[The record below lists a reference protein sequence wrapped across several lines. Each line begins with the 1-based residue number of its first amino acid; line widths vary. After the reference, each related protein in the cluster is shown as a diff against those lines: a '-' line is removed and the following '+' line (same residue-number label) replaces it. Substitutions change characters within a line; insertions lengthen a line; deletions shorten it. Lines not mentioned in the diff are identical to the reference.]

1 MLGLPKAT
9 ELNKKLPKTAVY
21 AKFQMD
27 TAEKAK
33 IDADIS
39 RITIVNEVSAS
50 KVNIAPGEKAQ
61 AFFVLQVVL
70 KRREFNERTLIVLS
84 KLIPQNMVLLLEY
97 DGLAKLAVYHTKL
110 LQTPWKDPDSLS
122 LAVEGLTM
130 DAVWENVIV
139 QIGGIQ
145 VQEGNTLDQQI
156 AQDEQKAKLEKEI
169 ARLQK
174 QLWAE
179 KQPKKKF
186 ELNFKIKELFADS
199 KISILTSD
207 KKRANF
213 WKFFAPFIISNLL
226 TSSRGKNFY
235 SLCKNESERQN
246 IDICINEII
255 SLAADEK
262 INLEHSEILINLY
275 NIPSGYTT
283 LLQNK
288 TSPHI
293 IDALSSLLGR
303 DIHNKAPF
311 LYSLLREI
319 YNKY

>member
-21 AKFQMD
+21 AKFQMN

-39 RITIVNEVSAS
+39 RITIVNEVSAA
-50 KVNIAPGEKAQ
+50 KVNIAPGEKVQ

-97 DGLAKLAVYHTKL
+97 DGQAKLAVYHTKL

-139 QIGGIQ
+139 QIGGIHLQ
-145 VQEGNTLDQQI
+145 AGNTLDQQI
-156 AQDEQKAKLEKEI
+156 SQDEQKAKLEKEI
-169 ARLQK
+169 ERLQK
-174 QLWAE
+174 LLWAE

-186 ELNFKIKELFADS
+186 ELLQRIKTME
-199 KISILTSD
+199 
-207 KKRANF
+207 KK
-213 WKFFAPFIISNLL
+213 L
-226 TSSRGKNFY
+226 
-235 SLCKNESERQN
+235 
-246 IDICINEII
+246 
-255 SLAADEK
+255 
-262 INLEHSEILINLY
+262 
-275 NIPSGYTT
+275 
-283 LLQNK
+283 
-288 TSPHI
+288 
-293 IDALSSLLGR
+293 
-303 DIHNKAPF
+303 
-311 LYSLLREI
+311 
-319 YNKY
+319 

>member
-21 AKFQMD
+21 AKFQMN

-50 KVNIAPGEKAQ
+50 KVNIAPGEKVQ

-97 DGLAKLAVYHTKL
+97 DGQAKLAVYHTKL
-110 LQTPWKDPDSLS
+110 LQTPWSDPDTLS
-122 LAVEGLTM
+122 LAINGLNM

-169 ARLQK
+169 ARLKK

-186 ELNFKIKELFADS
+186 ELNFKIKELQ
-199 KISILTSD
+199 KQL
-207 KKRANF
+207 
-213 WKFFAPFIISNLL
+213 
-226 TSSRGKNFY
+226 
-235 SLCKNESERQN
+235 ER
-246 IDICINEII
+246 
-255 SLAADEK
+255 
-262 INLEHSEILINLY
+262 
-275 NIPSGYTT
+275 
-283 LLQNK
+283 
-288 TSPHI
+288 
-293 IDALSSLLGR
+293 
-303 DIHNKAPF
+303 F
-311 LYSLLREI
+311 
-319 YNKY
+319 

>member
-21 AKFQMD
+21 AKFQMN

-39 RITIVNEVSAS
+39 RITIVNEVSAA
-50 KVNIAPGEKAQ
+50 KVNIAPGEKVQ
-61 AFFVLQVVL
+61 AFFILQVML

-97 DGLAKLAVYHTKL
+97 NGQTKLAVYHTKL

-122 LAVEGLTM
+122 LAIEGLTM

-186 ELNFKIKELFADS
+186 EIVQ
-199 KISILTSD
+199 
-207 KKRANF
+207 R
-213 WKFFAPFIISNLL
+213 
-226 TSSRGKNFY
+226 
-235 SLCKNESERQN
+235 
-246 IDICINEII
+246 IN
-255 SLAADEK
+255 
-262 INLEHSEILINLY
+262 
-275 NIPSGYTT
+275 T
-283 LLQNK
+283 LKVKL
-288 TSPHI
+288 
-293 IDALSSLLGR
+293 D
-303 DIHNKAPF
+303 
-311 LYSLLREI
+311 
-319 YNKY
+319 

>member
-39 RITIVNEVSAS
+39 RITIVNEVSAT
-50 KVNIAPGEKAQ
+50 KVNIAPGEKVQ
-61 AFFVLQVVL
+61 AFFVLQVML

-139 QIGGIQ
+139 QIGGIHLQ
-145 VQEGNTLDQQI
+145 AGNTLDQQI
-156 AQDEQKAKLEKEI
+156 SQDEQKAKLEKEI
-169 ARLQK
+169 ERLQK
-174 QLWAE
+174 LLWAE

-186 ELNFKIKELFADS
+186 ELLQRIKTME
-199 KISILTSD
+199 
-207 KKRANF
+207 KK
-213 WKFFAPFIISNLL
+213 L
-226 TSSRGKNFY
+226 
-235 SLCKNESERQN
+235 
-246 IDICINEII
+246 
-255 SLAADEK
+255 
-262 INLEHSEILINLY
+262 
-275 NIPSGYTT
+275 
-283 LLQNK
+283 
-288 TSPHI
+288 
-293 IDALSSLLGR
+293 
-303 DIHNKAPF
+303 
-311 LYSLLREI
+311 
-319 YNKY
+319 

>member
-39 RITIVNEVSAS
+39 RITIVNEVSAT
-50 KVNIAPGEKAQ
+50 KVNIAPGEKVQ
-61 AFFVLQVVL
+61 AFFVLQVML

-186 ELNFKIKELFADS
+186 ELMKKIKDIKEDL
-199 KISILTSD
+199 
-207 KKRANF
+207 
-213 WKFFAPFIISNLL
+213 
-226 TSSRGKNFY
+226 
-235 SLCKNESERQN
+235 N
-246 IDICINEII
+246 IC
-255 SLAADEK
+255 S
-262 INLEHSEILINLY
+262 
-275 NIPSGYTT
+275 
-283 LLQNK
+283 
-288 TSPHI
+288 
-293 IDALSSLLGR
+293 
-303 DIHNKAPF
+303 
-311 LYSLLREI
+311 
-319 YNKY
+319 

>member
-179 KQPKKKF
+179 KQPKKEF
-186 ELNFKIKELFADS
+186 ELNFKIKELQ
-199 KISILTSD
+199 KQL
-207 KKRANF
+207 
-213 WKFFAPFIISNLL
+213 
-226 TSSRGKNFY
+226 
-235 SLCKNESERQN
+235 ER
-246 IDICINEII
+246 
-255 SLAADEK
+255 
-262 INLEHSEILINLY
+262 
-275 NIPSGYTT
+275 
-283 LLQNK
+283 
-288 TSPHI
+288 
-293 IDALSSLLGR
+293 
-303 DIHNKAPF
+303 F
-311 LYSLLREI
+311 
-319 YNKY
+319 